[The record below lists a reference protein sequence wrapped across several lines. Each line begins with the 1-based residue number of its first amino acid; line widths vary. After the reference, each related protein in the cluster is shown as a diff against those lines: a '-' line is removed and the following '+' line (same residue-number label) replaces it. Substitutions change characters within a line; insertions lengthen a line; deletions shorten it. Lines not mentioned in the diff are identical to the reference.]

1 MKKVLL
7 KLCMLVCFLF
17 SSTCFAGLNDY
28 PNIAIMPFSNH
39 ASVSTSADSLSGTP
53 GQIALTDAQI
63 ASDYVLDAL
72 LDSDRF
78 SIMERDQME
87 AILKEHHL
95 NLSGLVDPAT
105 AVQIGRLTGI
115 KYIVYGS
122 VVGCSLKEKGVSYD
136 NSVIGGVANK
146 QHTVIANVVGRFIDV
161 ETGRIV
167 LAARGKGASTSTHN
181 EIQWK
186 RIKKSGSV
194 SGDIGSGVSVSSYD
208 GLGIDSYED
217 NSSSYNSVTTTETT
231 TEKNHTIK
239 FGTENV
245 SQEQVHNAIAK
256 AADDLVYGKMGFLA
270 KMDGK
275 AKRRRR

>member
-1 MKKVLL
+1 MTKVLL
-7 KLCMLVCFLF
+7 KLCMLLCLLVN
-17 SSTCFAGLNDY
+17 STCFAGLNDY
-28 PNIAIMPFSNH
+28 PNIAIIPFSNH

-78 SIMERDQME
+78 SIMEREQME

-95 NLSGLVDPAT
+95 NLSGLIDPAT

-122 VVGCSLKEKGVSYD
+122 VVGCSLKDKGVSYD
-136 NSVIGGVANK
+136 NSVIGGIANK

-186 RIKKSGSV
+186 RIKKN
-194 SGDIGSGVSVSSYD
+194 VSVNSNGFDGNISDDAYSY
-208 GLGIDSYED
+208 ST
-217 NSSSYNSVTTTETT
+217 STTETT
-231 TEKNHTIK
+231 SEKNHTIK

-275 AKRRRR
+275 AKRKRR

>member
-7 KLCMLVCFLF
+7 RICLLLCLLVN
-17 SSTCFAGLNDY
+17 STCLAGLNDY
-28 PNIAIMPFSNH
+28 PNIAILPFSNH
-39 ASVSTSADSLSGTP
+39 ASVSTSADSLSGTS
-53 GQIALTDAQI
+53 GQIALTDAQV

-78 SIMERDQME
+78 SIMEREQMQ

-95 NLSGLVDPAT
+95 NLSGLIDPAT
-105 AVQIGRLTGI
+105 AVQIGRLIGI

-136 NSVIGGVANK
+136 NNFIGGVGNK

-167 LAARGKGASTSTHN
+167 LAARGKGESTSTHN

-186 RIKKSGSV
+186 KIKKN
-194 SGDIGSGVSVSSYD
+194 VSVSSTVFDAESTD
-208 GLGIDSYED
+208 GTYSYETGT
-217 NSSSYNSVTTTETT
+217 SEST

-275 AKRRRR
+275 TKRRRR

>member
-1 MKKVLL
+1 MNKILL
-7 KLCMLVCFLF
+7 RLSMLLCLF
-17 SSTCFAGLNDY
+17 FNSTCFAGLNDY

-39 ASVSTSADSLSGTP
+39 ASVSASADSLSGTP

-78 SIMERDQME
+78 SIMEREQMQ

-122 VVGCSLKEKGVSYD
+122 VVGCSLKEKGIHYD
-136 NSVIGGVANK
+136 NSVVGGIGNQ
-146 QHTVIANVVGRFIDV
+146 QHTVIANVVARFIDV

-167 LAARGKGASTSTHN
+167 LAARGKGESTSTHN

-186 RIKKSGSV
+186 RIKKNTN
-194 SGDIGSGVSVSSYD
+194 SYD
-208 GLGIDSYED
+208 GEYGTDST
-217 NSSSYNSVTTTETT
+217 S
-231 TEKNHTIK
+231 EKSHTIK

-275 AKRRRR
+275 ARRRR